1 MSLRIEGLRIAMSLL
16 AVISSSPACGRGR
29 DGSSIREGR
38 TLYQTNGCIS
48 CHGPDGHGDG
58 PVGKTLTPV
67 PRDFRE
73 AGAFKNGTDVAAI
86 ARTLAEGLS
95 VNGGRMPPFSH
106 LTAAER
112 RSIARFV
119 ISLRENGREEKQP

>member
-1 MSLRIEGLRIAMSLL
+1 MSPRIEGLWIAINLL
-16 AVISSSPACGRGR
+16 AVISTSAACGCGGE
-29 DGSSIREGR
+29 GSSIREGR

-67 PRDFRE
+67 PRDFRD

-86 ARTLAEGLS
+86 ARTLAAGLS
-95 VNGGRMPPFSH
+95 VNGGRMPQFSH
-106 LTAAER
+106 LTDAER
-112 RSIARFV
+112 RSLARFV
-119 ISLRENGREEKQP
+119 MSLRENRREEKQP